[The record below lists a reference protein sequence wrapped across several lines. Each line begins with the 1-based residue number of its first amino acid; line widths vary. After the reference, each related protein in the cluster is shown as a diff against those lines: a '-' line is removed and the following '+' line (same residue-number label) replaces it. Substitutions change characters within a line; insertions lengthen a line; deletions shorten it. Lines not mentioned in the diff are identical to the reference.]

1 MSQAPETPPSPEPSS
16 LDFSLVLGG
25 PLYQFFRRSHLSD
38 DSLNPVLRRILS
50 VSLFCWLPLLV
61 LSAIEHQL
69 VRGTTAIPFLLD
81 IEAHVRFLVAMPLL
95 IAAEVM
101 VHQRLGRL
109 VNVFVDRG
117 LVPKDDLP
125 RFEAARQAALRLRNS
140 VWAELAV
147 IALVY
152 VLGILVVWRK
162 YLALDAATW
171 HLTPSAE
178 GSHLGLAGMWF
189 AYVSLPVFQ
198 FLLLRWYLRLFI
210 WARFL
215 WQVSRIRLKLVPT
228 HPDRTGG
235 LGFLSA
241 TAPAFALLVMGQ
253 GALLAGQL
261 SNRILFLGAALPDFK
276 YEILMYVVLV
286 LVVVTVPLLVFVP
299 QLALARR
306 VGRAEYGNLAQR
318 YMREFDA
325 KWVRGEAP
333 AGEPLIGSADVQSL
347 ADMGNS
353 YAVLQEMSI
362 SPVSKGMV
370 FQLAAMTIAP
380 LLPLVLTMM
389 PLEELLKKLFGIL
402 I

>member
-1 MSQAPETPPSPEPSS
+1 MSPTSDTPSS
-16 LDFSLVLGG
+16 PPAEQPDFSLVLGG

-38 DSLNPVLRRILS
+38 DSLRPLLRRILS

-61 LSAIEHQL
+61 LSAIEHHL
-69 VRGTTAIPFLLD
+69 VRGSTAIPFLLD

-95 IAAEVM
+95 IAAEVL
-101 VHQRLGRL
+101 VHQRLGKL
-109 VNVFVDRG
+109 VNLFVDRG
-117 LVPKDDLP
+117 LVSKDDLP

-140 VWAELAV
+140 MVAELMV
-147 IALVY
+147 IAIVY
-152 VLGILVVWRK
+152 GLGILVVWRK

-171 HLTPSAE
+171 HLVPTAA
-178 GSHLGLAGMWF
+178 GSQLGLAGMWF

-198 FLLLRWYLRLFI
+198 FLLLRWYFRLFI

-276 YEILMYVVLV
+276 YEILMYVVFV
-286 LVVVTVPLLVFVP
+286 LVAVTGPLLVFVP
-299 QLALARR
+299 QLVLARR

-318 YMREFDA
+318 YMREFDT
-325 KWVRGEAP
+325 KWVRGDAP
-333 AGEPLIGSADVQSL
+333 AGEPLIGSPDIQSL

-353 YAVLQEMSI
+353 YAVLQEMSV

-370 FQLAAMTIAP
+370 FQLAAITVAP